1 MGRKNGTPE
10 ERRRTIVT
18 IPLESVGFRT
28 GAIPRREMVVV
39 IDEAATKKNVK
50 AEKATSGSAGL
61 DLETVLSIE
70 AWVRKLGEPQHSWID
85 LHVFDESDQLIR
97 SETLPLNYVRAAD
110 DDAEVYRFEGG
121 VYKGMGASPGSV
133 WLAPDARKVQYR
145 VYCEAGGAVYSDGL
159 LRQHEL
165 PPDAELSGAA
175 EPPSRRKRAVKA
187 T

>member
-1 MGRKNGTPE
+1 MLTQ
-10 ERRRTIVT
+10 RRRTIVT

-28 GAIPRREMVVV
+28 GAVPRREMVAVLE
-39 IDEAATKKNVK
+39 EAATKKNIK
-50 AEKATSGSAGL
+50 AEKATSGSPGL
-61 DLETVLSIE
+61 DLETVLSVQ
-70 AWVRKLGEPQHSWID
+70 AWVRKLGEPQHSWLD

-97 SETLPLNYVRAAD
+97 SETLPMNYVRTAD
-110 DDAEVYRFEGG
+110 NDGEVFGFEGG
-121 VYKGMGASPGSV
+121 VFKGTGASPGSV

-145 VYCEAGGAVYSDGL
+145 VYCEAGGTVYSDGL

-175 EPPSRRKRAVKA
+175 EPPSRRKRAVKP